1 MSWHPIITC
10 KDIPGIGA
18 VHLVRLI
25 DRGEPIDRGLIPRKN
40 TVVVLGTEH
49 DGQAAI
55 EVTCTPDLEGKVH
68 AGRIIE
74 SIVGHIGG
82 HGGGLGGGRAQG
94 GGNDP
99 GGLPRALRASKG
111 AVMAQLGVE

>member
-1 MSWHPIITC
+1 MGIITC
-10 KDIPGIGA
+10 KDIPGIGD

-25 DRGEPIDRGLIPRKN
+25 DRGEPFDRSLIPCKN
-40 TVVVLGTEH
+40 TVVVIGMEH
-49 DGQAAI
+49 EGQAAI
-55 EVTCTPDLEGKVH
+55 EVTCTPDLERKVH

-74 SIVGHIGG
+74 AIVGHIGG

-99 GGLPRALRASKG
+99 AGLPRALRAARG
-111 AVMAQLGVE
+111 ALMAQLGVE

>member
-1 MSWHPIITC
+1 MGIITC
-10 KDIPGIGA
+10 KDIPGIGD

-25 DRGEPIDRGLIPRKN
+25 DRGEPIDRSLIPRKN

-55 EVTCTPDLEGKVH
+55 EVTCTRDLERKVH

-74 SIVGHIGG
+74 AIVHHIGG
-82 HGGGLGGGRAQG
+82 CGSGRVGRAQG
-94 GGNDP
+94 SGNDP
-99 GGLPRALRASKG
+99 SGLPRALRAARG
-111 AVMAQLGVE
+111 ALMAQLGVE